1 MNLSAVYHR
10 STVDCCYAA
19 DCDSVTVN
27 IRTAKDVQRA
37 FLVWEDPFI
46 HELRR
51 QREWKGQR
59 HAMRLLAELKHHLIW
74 TLTVSPRYKRLQY
87 YFVLESGGEEF
98 AVCENKICPVSE
110 SRETS
115 MQYYKYAWLNSADVI
130 APPKWVEKTVW
141 YQIMPDR
148 FCRAAGSPED
158 KKFKPWGDMREP
170 GWNDVYGGNLRGIT
184 EKLDY
189 IASLG
194 FSGIYMTP
202 IFKSGSNH
210 KYNTFD
216 YYTVDPDFGTEEDLR
231 ELIEQA
237 HRRGIRVMLD
247 AVFNHCGHEFYPWQ
261 DVCEKGRGSRFYDWF
276 FINSE
281 DFARRDF
288 STEDARFYSFSF
300 WAGMPKLN
308 TNNPEVV
315 EYFTNLCLHWARDWQ
330 IDGIRFDVGDEV
342 SHRFIRKLN
351 DAVKRVNPDVYFLGE
366 IWMDS
371 LGWLGGG
378 EYDAVMNYPLPG
390 AINDFFRNPSLPF
403 EELIYAL
410 NYCRTLYPAQV
421 TRCLFNFLDTHD
433 TARVASVSAGQ
444 GELLQR
450 LTLLLT
456 LPGSPCLY
464 YGTEIA
470 MKGAHSPYN
479 RACMPWDDIDS
490 GKHRAVTGKIA
501 ALIALRNQY
510 PALRSDDIAFL
521 PDAEQPR
528 LVRYRKADRVEV
540 LLNASEEEIK
550 VDCNG
555 KILYQ
560 NHYADG
566 VLAKNGVLIT
576 ETD

>member
-1 MNLSAVYHR
+1 MNIPAVYHR

-19 DCDSVTVN
+19 DYASVTVN

-51 QREWKGQR
+51 QPEWTGSREEM
-59 HAMRLLAELKHHLIW
+59 HLLAELKHHFIW

-87 YFVLESGGEEF
+87 YFVLESAGEEF
-98 AVCENKICPVSE
+98 VVCENKICPAAAA
-110 SRETS
+110 RETS

-148 FCRAAGSPED
+148 FCRADGSPHD
-158 KKFKPWGDMREP
+158 AKFRAWGDMSDPTWR
-170 GWNDVYGGNLRGIT
+170 DVYGGNLRGVT

-189 IASLG
+189 LSGLG

-247 AVFNHCGHEFYPWQ
+247 AVFNHSGHAFYPWQ
-261 DVCEKGRGSRFYDWF
+261 DVCEKGRGSRYYDWF
-276 FINSE
+276 FINAE
-281 DFARRDF
+281 DFARSDF
-288 STEDARFYSFSF
+288 PTEDGRFYSFSF

-342 SHRFIRKLN
+342 SHAFVRQLN
-351 DAVKRVNPDVYFLGE
+351 DAVKRVNPDIYFLGE

-371 LGWLGGG
+371 LGWLGGR

-403 EELIYAL
+403 EELMFAL

-433 TARVASVSAGQ
+433 TPRVAEISANTD
-444 GELLQR
+444 ELLQR

-456 LPGSPCLY
+456 LAGSPCLY

-470 MKGAHSPYN
+470 MKGIRTPYN
-479 RACMPWDDIDS
+479 RACMPWEDIDS
-490 GKHRAVTGKIA
+490 GKYRDITEKVA
-501 ALIALRNQY
+501 ALIALRNQT
-510 PALRSDDIAFL
+510 PALRSDDITYL
-521 PDAEQPR
+521 PDEHHPR
-528 LVRYRKADRVEV
+528 LVRYVKSRRVEV
-540 LLNASEEEIK
+540 VINAEDGA
-550 VDCNG
+550 VPYTPQG
-555 KILYQ
+555 KILFK
-560 NHYADG
+560 NHYSDG
-566 VLAKNGVLIT
+566 TLGKCGAVIV